1 MLWHVRPAQQPR
13 PRWFFDEFAHAGA
26 EHLDPEYVAAY
37 DRKARSDPSEDLA
50 VLSGVGLSE
59 RSVLVDLGAGT
70 GTFSIAAAPW
80 CGRVVAVDI
89 SPAMLAALEAKLDRS
104 GTTNVECVRAGFLTY
119 EHRGDVVDFVYSR
132 NALHHLPDVW
142 KAIALERIATLLRPA
157 GVLRLRDL
165 VFSFTLPEASRV
177 LEAWLSAAPRDAAEG
192 WTRKE
197 LETHLR
203 EEYSTF
209 SWLLEPMLQRA
220 GFQVQAATHSVSQTY
235 SAYTCVKR

>member
-1 MLWHVRPAQQPR
+1 M
-13 PRWFFDEFAHAGA
+13 FDEFAHAGA

-50 VLSGVGLSE
+50 VLRGLGFSE

-80 CGRVVAVDI
+80 CGRVVAVDV

-104 GTTNVECVRAGFLTY
+104 GITNVECVRAGFLTY
-119 EHRGDVVDFVYSR
+119 IHRGDAV
-132 NALHHLPDVW
+132 
-142 KAIALERIATLLRPA
+142 ERIATLLRPG

-165 VFSFTLPEASRV
+165 VFSFALPEAGRV
-177 LEAWLSAAPRDAAEG
+177 LEAWLFAAPRDAAEG
-192 WTRKE
+192 WTREE

-209 SWLLEPMLQRA
+209 SWLLEPMLLRA
-220 GFQVQAATHSVSQTY
+220 GFQVQAATHSTSQTF